1 MVRPT
6 SKTQPLWIAHAH
18 EVLGVEL
25 SPELTFHW
33 RCVVTSKITESLRGD
48 LAALHEAGVI
58 DKVTLCEFDT
68 ICLPPTQEFS
78 SAGIKSR
85 SHRFSSLAR
94 GMTDGAPELD
104 QISQG
109 RLPFRP

>member
-1 MVRPT
+1 MMVRPT

-58 DKVTLCEFDT
+58 DKVTDAVRVRHN
-68 ICLPPTQEFS
+68 LPT
-78 SAGIKSR
+78 AN
-85 SHRFSSLAR
+85 AR
-94 GMTDGAPELD
+94 V
-104 QISQG
+104 
-109 RLPFRP
+109 